1 MYFLEINFLDG
12 ISPVETIFVRRPY
25 FVIGSAENAHVLLE
39 GTNFPYEL
47 RIFRGLGR
55 KFYCKVVNVSKTD
68 VSIPVAL
75 EQAYE
80 NYAELDLKEVNLK
93 ITVLDSDLIFK
104 PDESADKAASRIV
117 KTAFSR
123 SAPLYPALVMND
135 VYPVV
140 QSFSLEQPFIVG
152 KSRRSDFR
160 LEGEGIA
167 SEHLRI
173 SCIDA
178 KLMLENLNSNYV
190 SKINGETFSDLRQV
204 NFGDIIELGNLLS
217 FNIIC
222 DEKDLNKIPSLQE
235 IAAKDIAIQTAKE
248 QYPCIVAK
256 NDRIYPKR
264 IFLDNF
270 EKIKIGRDPTS
281 HVWINA
287 PHVSREHLLINR
299 ENAFKIFLEDNS
311 SNGTSLNG
319 KQLQRQEKVELQTP
333 ALSIINLG
341 NEYEI
346 ALCFNKEQEN
356 AYHSGNYTDLI
367 NLRSEDNLQSLQ
379 EKSEELLHFKSD
391 EVISEQEN
399 TEISEKL
406 EQLFASEEVV
416 TRESPA
422 VGEELAPKN
431 YQAEVEPDILGKT
444 SKLETVEP
452 DLVQELLQKE
462 VNNEE
467 LLVTEDFYEQ
477 EIRVQRK
484 FKVVT
489 LGFIV
494 LLIGFCLMLIV
505 GFLSDN
511 YFY

>member
-1 MYFLEINFLDG
+1 MFFLEINFLDG

-55 KFYCKVVNVSKTD
+55 KFYCKVVNNSKAD

-140 QSFSLEQPFIVG
+140 QSFSMEQPFIVG

-173 SCIDA
+173 SYVDA
-178 KLMLENLNSNYV
+178 KLMLENLNSNYM
-190 SKINGETFSDLRQV
+190 SKINGEQFFDTRHV
-204 NFGDIIELGNLLS
+204 NFGDLIELGNLLS

-235 IAAKDIAIQTAKE
+235 IAAKEITTQNNNE
-248 QYPCIVAK
+248 QYPCIVTK

-264 IFLDNF
+264 IFLNNF

-281 HVWINA
+281 HLWINA
-287 PHVSREHLLINR
+287 PHVSREHLLISR
-299 ENAFKIFLEDNS
+299 ENALKIFLEDNS

-319 KQLQRQEKVELQTP
+319 KQLIRQEKKEILNPT
-333 ALSIINLG
+333 LSIISLG
-341 NEYEI
+341 NQYEI
-346 ALCFNKEQEN
+346 ALCYSKEQED
-356 AYHSGNYTDLI
+356 AYLNDDFSDFIDVTTAEIDSPEEKN
-367 NLRSEDNLQSLQ
+367 EKFLQ
-379 EKSEELLHFKSD
+379 FKSD
-391 EVISEQEN
+391 EVFSGKEN
-399 TEISEKL
+399 VENSEKL

-416 TRESPA
+416 TKEDPVVQDLS
-422 VGEELAPKN
+422 LQHD
-431 YQAEVEPDILGKT
+431 QAETELDILGKT

-452 DLVQELLQKE
+452 ELAQKLLSSE
-462 VNNEE
+462 VENED

-484 FKVVT
+484 FKFVT
-489 LGFIV
+489 LGFIF
-494 LLIGFCLMLIV
+494 LLIAFCLMLIV
-505 GFLSDN
+505 GFLSD
-511 YFY
+511 YY